1 MEIHA
6 RSVQFRIYVYFIV
19 LGLYLAFGT
28 IIFYNIGANKFQ
40 MLEHD
45 ASIERREIFATRCLA
60 TKNEAIN
67 DLENEIKILENNNSL
82 KDSNINAY
90 SVNSP
95 LHKNILKLLEKID
108 ECHRNHNI
116 TNVKE
121 INFYNAFSFVY
132 SVTATLG
139 YGDIEAQTTQ
149 GKIFFILF
157 SMISI
162 PLFIAFYVDL
172 TESFVGEVIE
182 TYYNTKLLFKNLG
195 CLNRQKQIHYKK
207 EIEIQKRKQLPK
219 VVVSMACLVTIF
231 FICSFNHFYQ
241 VKDVEE
247 DETML
252 TSMSFVFESIALIGL
267 GNNVPENTFAYLT
280 KELPLLFIG
289 VCFFGIYLNSTV
301 NIARHMIPTVLNKYR
316 KNKNDDN
323 SFDILDYILY
333 QPKNKNLGILGD
345 YRSDSYMYHIN
356 RTLP

>member
-1 MEIHA
+1 MEIHT
-6 RSVQFRIYVYFIV
+6 RSVQFRIYVYFIA

-28 IIFYNIGANKFQ
+28 VIFYI
-40 MLEHD
+40 LEHD

-60 TKNEAIN
+60 IKNKAIN
-67 DLENEIKILENNNSL
+67 DLENEIRILENNNSL
-82 KDSNINAY
+82 RNNDINAY

-132 SVTATLG
+132 SVSATLG
-139 YGDIEAQTTQ
+139 YGDIEAQTIQ

-162 PLFIAFYVDL
+162 PLFITFYVDL

-182 TYYNTKLLFKNLG
+182 TYYNIKLLLKNLG
-195 CLNRQKQIHYKK
+195 CSNRQKQIFYKK

-219 VVVSMACLVTIF
+219 VIVSMTCLVTIF
-231 FICSFNHFYQ
+231 FLCSFNHFYQ
-241 VKDVEE
+241 VKDIEE
-247 DETML
+247 DESML

-301 NIARHMIPTVLNKYR
+301 NIARHMIPTILNKYR
-316 KNKNDDN
+316 KNKSDDN

-333 QPKNKNLGILGD
+333 QPKSKNLGILGD
-345 YRSDSYMYHIN
+345 YRSDSYMNHTKG
-356 RTLP
+356 TLS